1 MSNSQEVLLHKL
13 AYKVQL
19 SGLKQLKKARVRL
32 LVRQQKRFKR
42 VALVGQGTLAY
53 DKLASYDANVKRT
66 SASVNK
72 IKQNLVALELA
83 RNFVCGLSKRHLSLN
98 RTYPISNFV
107 VQNTNAIVGLTHEDK
122 ELTWTILCLQ
132 MSEYYQ
138 QEKHKMAFAYV
149 NQIPSKAEEYLKN
162 GVTITHKHNAILLWM
177 NKCNQNHN
185 KTT

>member
-1 MSNSQEVLLHKL
+1 MNASQEVLLHKL

-42 VALVGQGTLAY
+42 AALVGQGSITC
-53 DKLASYDANVKRT
+53 DKISSYDTNVKKT
-66 SASVNK
+66 AASVNK
-72 IKQNLVALELA
+72 IKQNLVALEHA
-83 RNFVCGLSKRHLSLN
+83 RNFVCGLSERRISKII
-98 RTYPISNFV
+98 YPLSNFI

-132 MSEYYQ
+132 MGEYYQ
-138 QEKHKMAFAYV
+138 QEKHKIHHV
-149 NQIPSKAEEYLKN
+149 NHLPSKAEEYLKN
-162 GVTITHKHNAILLWM
+162 GVTVTNKHNAILLWM
-177 NKCNQNHN
+177 YKCNQNYN